1 MNKIFI
7 QAKGGL
13 GNQLF
18 YFALAFALAQN
29 FPNSKIYIDKTKYLL
44 KKMHEGFLLDNL
56 INLSNKSN
64 FKIESS
70 NLSSL
75 IKQITSIYF
84 KFKVFKPIQKINEEE
99 PYIYQN
105 LLFNRPVIYLN
116 GYWQSYKYFINES
129 LMTKIVS
136 DYLNLSLD
144 KKISSPIKT
153 DENNIA
159 IHVRKGDYIGHPD
172 YVELSQ
178 NYYINA
184 IEYIKEKCINPKFYV
199 FTDSVNGLPKN
210 FFFNNEFRLIS
221 KNYTSVQ
228 SLALMSKCDHF
239 ITANSSFSWWGAF
252 LGANKKKIILTPAD
266 WFTFQKNLNDFI
278 PATWIKINI
287 Y

>member
-7 QAKGGL
+7 QSRGGI

-18 YFALAFALAQN
+18 QFSLAFALAQK
-29 FPNSKIYIDKTKYLL
+29 FPNSKIYIDKTKYFF
-44 KKMHEGFLLDNL
+44 KKMHEGYLLDNL
-56 INLSNKSN
+56 INIANKSN
-64 FKIESS
+64 FEIESI
-70 NLSSL
+70 NLFSL
-75 IKQITSIYF
+75 IKQISSIYL
-84 KFKVFKPIQKINEEE
+84 KFKVLKPIHTIIEEE

-105 LLFNRPVIYLN
+105 LIFNRPVIYLN
-116 GYWQSYKYFINES
+116 GYWQSYKYFINQN
-129 LMTKIVS
+129 LMKKIVT

-144 KKISSPIKT
+144 KNIYIPIKT
-153 DENNIA
+153 EENNIA

-172 YVELSQ
+172 YVQLTQ
-178 NYYINA
+178 NYYLNA
-184 IEYIKEKCINPKFYV
+184 IDFIKAKCTNPKFYV
-199 FTDSVNGLPKN
+199 FTDSINGLPKN
-210 FFFNNEFRLIS
+210 FFFNNDFKVIK

-252 LGANKKKIILTPAD
+252 LGANKKKIILTPSD

-278 PATWIKINI
+278 PATWIKINN